1 MWNGSATREEGVG
14 ARSGRSS
21 AFEVE
26 SWHVGCAC
34 NPYLVDEGLRVIR
47 EVRVDLRGDAAGN
60 DLQDLGAQIYSQDVS
75 NAREWPAV
83 QVELESVVL
92 RLLCIH
98 FRIALQRQR
107 QAGCKK
113 VSRRH

>member
-1 MWNGSATREEGVG
+1 
-14 ARSGRSS
+14 
-21 AFEVE
+21 
-26 SWHVGCAC
+26 
-34 NPYLVDEGLRVIR
+34 
-47 EVRVDLRGDAAGN
+47 
-60 DLQDLGAQIYSQDVS
+60 
-75 NAREWPAV
+75 V